1 MTPSTLTFTE
11 WLRDQA
17 EREDAIGEL
26 ARAATEDDW
35 PETSDRDELRM
46 HLQAQNAAG
55 ASLAAL
61 EQAHVEFS
69 ARPVGASEERES
81 RLVSIAEAAELTGIS
96 KKALRSRVD
105 RGSMP
110 FVLEGGVRLID
121 VAELARLGLLTG
133 SGAAAAGDADD
144 AAAGPRQEGDAML
157 VRLSDWQR
165 LMDQVGNVFE
175 LSRELADSSARA
187 AKAETQAEFFRGR
200 FQEERDRVREL
211 EQQLAEQRE
220 PPAAAS
226 ESVPRKS
233 WLARLFAE

>member
-1 MTPSTLTFTE
+1 MTPPTLTFTE
-11 WLRDQA
+11 WLRTET
-17 EREDAIGEL
+17 ERKDAIGEL

-35 PETSDRDELRM
+35 PETSDLDALRA
-46 HLQAQNAAG
+46 HLQAQDAAG

-69 ARPVGASEERES
+69 ARSVGESEEIES

-121 VAELARLGLLTG
+121 VAELARLGLLHG
-133 SGAAAAGDADD
+133 DAAAARDAGD